1 MNADENK
8 MLIGVYLRSSA
19 AINDFFTASQ
29 GACLLPAVCLEG
41 NLHGHLNVPRGAEGG
56 DRAER
61 RATGDAAPNGL
72 PVAVVQ
78 DVEEVGAK
86 LRVQPLR
93 EFEIPAKRLE
103 TNSGYRSFRV
113 LPSCFIENVLKILRL
128 LLQKLSALGLID
140 EHRIVF

>member
-56 DRAER
+56 DLAER
-61 RATGDAAPNGL
+61 RATRDAAPNGL

-86 LRVQPLR
+86 LRVQPLS
-93 EFEIPAKRLE
+93 EFEIPAEGHIEIDLAGSIDGVASE
-103 TNSGYRSFRV
+103 IAEHAGSGASGV
-113 LPSCFIENVLKILRL
+113 D
-128 LLQKLSALGLID
+128 A
-140 EHRIVF
+140 